1 MAAAKVHGV
10 STRCNRHGLQRLIGL
25 EVSCF
30 PGEHA
35 RDVFLHRHECRDEQV
50 TVAGAN
56 LNRKVGAERRIAC
69 GVHLIRATH
78 AKLGEGGS
86 VSFELNPR
94 TRGTKCGGSDSGGF
108 ASRTSSHLCATVI
121 GANPQLARW
130 MEIPEPYSHRLRK
143 SRIGSFNSG
152 AIAQLS
158 IACYTQQEQQTDS
171 RQQPL
176 HLRAPFADSATPALW
191 STANAA
197 NISRATLAASVP
209 PCPFSRNTT
218 STISG
223 FSAGAYPAN
232 QACVHGPSSA
242 SAVPVLPAIFIGA
255 SGCAMRPMP

>member
-10 STRCNRHGLQRLIGL
+10 STRCNRHGLQRLIGF

-30 PGEHA
+30 PGEHT
-35 RDVFLHRHECRDEQV
+35 RDVVLHRHECRNEQV

-78 AKLGEGGS
+78 AKLGERRFITVGLNLRSRGAQSGG
-86 VSFELNPR
+86 R
-94 TRGTKCGGSDSGGF
+94 DRGGF

-130 MEIPEPYSHRLRK
+130 MEIPEPYSHRLWK
-143 SRIGSFNSG
+143 SSMRSFGSVVT
-152 AIAQLS
+152 AQLS
-158 IACYTQQEQQTDS
+158 IDRRTQQEQQTDG

-176 HLRAPFADSATPALW
+176 HFRAPFADSATPAPW

-223 FSAGAYPAN
+223 FSTGAYPAN
-232 QACVHGPSSA
+232 HAGVHAPSSA
-242 SAVPVLPAIFIGA
+242 SAVPDLPATFMGA
-255 SGCAMRPMP
+255 FGCAMRPMP